1 MSDLASFSVLLYT
14 SNRIKH
20 LYVIVES
27 DSCSPCVWLH
37 PEHPVDFLS
46 FFGGD
51 RLLHVEDSLL
61 PVRVGGLGGCGE
73 TDPLVTLGELDVE
86 ESHQSLE

>member
-1 MSDLASFSVLLYT
+1 MILSTLVSDC
-14 SNRIKH
+14 IG
-20 LYVIVES
+20 
-27 DSCSPCVWLH
+27 DSPCVWLH

-61 PVRVGGLGGCGE
+61 PVRVGGLGCCGE